1 MHRRDH
7 DLASRTRDLPPA
19 ASFSTDGIP
28 ATDRL
33 TFFRDAFLQTVTPA
47 EVYGDPDPEFSAR
60 MKMDEF
66 GMVTLTGVVTGSRR
80 RRGLRRTPELIRRC
94 DPRGYRLVLYQQG
107 GATLAHNHH
116 RIRLTPGDMTLVD
129 TSRPYDGWDAAGSSR
144 FLSVEFPRG
153 LLPLRDSVDRLC
165 GARLSG
171 RSGVGALVW
180 AFTTR
185 LAQDIG
191 HYRPPDA
198 MRVSTTLL
206 ELMSAAFARELDVEE
221 ALPAESHRQALF
233 RRVQVFI
240 EQHLGDPALAPS
252 IIAEAHHISLRTLH
266 RLFESNGV
274 TVADWLRTRR
284 LSHCRRDLADPSLHE
299 RSIHA
304 IAAHW
309 GLPTAAHFTRIFRAA
324 YGLSPQD
331 YRASTRNVNQVA
343 PNINDSSPLPIP
355 HSGACDDHSQDT
367 GSALSGMPSSRR
379 H

>member
-7 DLASRTRDLPPA
+7 DATNRTHDLPPA

-116 RIRLTPGDMTLVD
+116 QIRLTPGDMTLVD
-129 TSRPYDGWDAAGSSR
+129 TSRPYDGWDAADSSR

-171 RSGVGALVW
+171 RTGVGALVW
-180 AFTTR
+180 AFTKR
-185 LAQDIG
+185 LAQDIA

-206 ELMSAAFARELDVEE
+206 ELMRGLRART
-221 ALPAESHRQALF
+221 
-233 RRVQVFI
+233 RR
-240 EQHLGDPALAPS
+240 EGDPAGRVPSAGAVPRDPGVHRTTPRRSRIGTVYHRRSAPHLPAHTPPPLRIERCHRRRLAPYAT
-252 IIAEAHHISLRTLH
+252 AEPLPARSGGSLITRAIHSLHCRTLGAAHGGPFHADLPSRLRT
-266 RLFESNGV
+266 ES
-274 TVADWLRTRR
+274 A
-284 LSHCRRDLADPSLHE
+284 
-299 RSIHA
+299 
-304 IAAHW
+304 
-309 GLPTAAHFTRIFRAA
+309 
-324 YGLSPQD
+324 GLSGIDAECQ
-331 YRASTRNVNQVA
+331 
-343 PNINDSSPLPIP
+343 
-355 HSGACDDHSQDT
+355 SGGIGQQ
-367 GSALSGMPSSRR
+367 
-379 H
+379 